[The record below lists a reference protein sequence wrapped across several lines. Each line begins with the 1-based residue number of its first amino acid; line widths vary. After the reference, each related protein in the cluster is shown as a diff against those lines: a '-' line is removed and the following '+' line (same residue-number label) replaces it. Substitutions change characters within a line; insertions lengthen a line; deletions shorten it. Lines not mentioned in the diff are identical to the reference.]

1 MLRLTGVSSPG
12 GGWGGLKGA
21 GRRCLA
27 PGSHV
32 AGVALNACRYHG
44 TATRGRPPGNA
55 GQMGGRDRAVPP
67 ATGTAHGRGT
77 HRGRVA
83 GRRWARHAGVPG
95 PDAAPGLAGVPL
107 DARARSVPAA
117 GLGCCAVRQRTARE
131 PWGRCFAIID
141 DTLAPR
147 ASAKAPGAAVRF
159 DHAHK
164 RNRPAFLLCQAFVTL
179 GTVVV
184 CRDRPRC
191 VPIVTGLCRG
201 PGHAGKIAL
210 AKALLRAVGDRLG
223 PLCLLLDA
231 WYMRASLIQAALR
244 RGHAVV
250 GQVRRDTALFGLPPP
265 RAPGRRGR
273 PRVYGE
279 RIDAAAAALLP
290 AATHRIAGY
299 GGRAARLR
307 HAVCRPRFLRGVV
320 ARAVW
325 CELAKPQGGW
335 AKQRLLLCTD
345 LDLSA
350 PAVVEAY
357 AQRWAVEPLFAA
369 LKLTDGMGAMWQR
382 GRRTLLR
389 WLHLV
394 QIGRALLVLLTARA
408 EPEVLAL
415 LRVGGWRRP
424 ATLTPGLVKDALAR
438 RFRDIQAFRLVPAT
452 HKKTGPARGTG
463 PPVNGAAA

>member
-1 MLRLTGVSSPG
+1 MEPQPEADFPATLRGWVGEIVLSIPQAARRTVAELIIGGLLAG
-12 GGWGGLKGA
+12 GGQVTQA
-21 GRRCLA
+21 FLA
-27 PGSHV
+27 LTPRLGWQ
-32 AGVALNACRYHG
+32 AYHWMLE
-44 TATRGRPPGNA
+44 RGRF
-55 GQMGGRDRAVPP
+55 RLLSL
-67 ATGTAHGRGT
+67 
-77 HRGRVA
+77 VA
-83 GRRWARHAGVPG
+83 ALCGIVRREGSER
-95 PDAAPGLAGVPL
+95 
-107 DARARSVPAA
+107 RR
-117 GLGCCAVRQRTARE
+117 
-131 PWGRCFAIID
+131 FAIID

-147 ASAKAPGAAVRF
+147 ASAKAPGAAMRF

-164 RNRPAFLLCQAFVTL
+164 TNRPAFLLCQSFVTL
-179 GTVVV
+179 GTVVA

-191 VPIVTGLCRG
+191 VPVVTGLCRSSG
-201 PGHAGKIAL
+201 NGGKIAL
-210 AKALLRAVGDRLG
+210 ARTLLRVVGDRLG

-231 WYMRASLIQAALR
+231 WYMRATLIQAALR

-273 PRVYGE
+273 PRVYGD
-279 RIDAAAAALLP
+279 RLDAAAAALLP
-290 AATHRIAGY
+290 ASTHRIAGY

-307 HAVCRPRFLRGVV
+307 HVLCCPRFLRGVV
-320 ARAVW
+320 VRAVW

-345 LDLSA
+345 PDLSA
-350 PAVVEAY
+350 SAVVEAY
-357 AQRWAVEPLFAA
+357 ANRWTVEPLFAA

-415 LRVGGWRRP
+415 LRVGGWRRA
-424 ATLTPGLVKDALAR
+424 ATLTPGLIKDALAR
-438 RFRDIQAFRLVPAT
+438 RFGDIAAFRLVPAT
-452 HKKTGPARGTG
+452 PTKTGPARGTG
-463 PPVNGAAA
+463 PPLRAAAA

>member
-1 MLRLTGVSSPG
+1 MLRVLHQAPEGIMEPQPEADFPATLRRWVGEIVLSIPPPARRTVAELIIGGLLAG
-12 GGWGGLKGA
+12 GGHVTQA
-21 GRRCLA
+21 FLA
-27 PGSHV
+27 LTPRVGWQ
-32 AGVALNACRYHG
+32 AYHWMLE
-44 TATRGRPPGNA
+44 RGRFRLLGLVGALCGIVRREDN
-55 GQMGGRDRAVPP
+55 
-67 ATGTAHGRGT
+67 GT
-77 HRGRVA
+77 
-83 GRRWARHAGVPG
+83 RR
-95 PDAAPGLAGVPL
+95 
-107 DARARSVPAA
+107 
-117 GLGCCAVRQRTARE
+117 
-131 PWGRCFAIID
+131 FAIID

-147 ASAKAPGAAVRF
+147 ASVKAPGAAMRF

-164 RNRPAFLLCQAFVTL
+164 RNRPAFLLCQSFVTL
-179 GTVVV
+179 GTVVA

-191 VPIVTGLCRG
+191 VPVVTGLCRASG
-201 PGHAGKIAL
+201 NRGKIAL
-210 AKALLRAVGDRLG
+210 AKTLLRVVGDRLG

-231 WYMRASLIQAALR
+231 WYMRAALIQAALR

-265 RAPGRRGR
+265 CAPGRRGR

-290 AATHRIAGY
+290 ASTHRIAGY

-307 HAVCRPRFLRGVV
+307 HVLCRPRFLRGVV
-320 ARAVW
+320 VQAVW

-335 AKQRLLLCTD
+335 AKQRLLLSTD
-345 LDLSA
+345 PDLSA

-357 AQRWAVEPLFAA
+357 ANRWTVEPLFAA

-408 EPEVLAL
+408 EPAVLAL
-415 LRVGGWRRP
+415 LRVGGWRKVT
-424 ATLTPGLVKDALAR
+424 TLTPGLVKDALAR
-438 RFRDIQAFRLVPAT
+438 RFGDIAAFRLVPAT
-452 HKKTGPARGTG
+452 QEKIGPARGTG
-463 PPVNGAAA
+463 PPVSAAAA